1 MSTKVEHIAVQ
12 RMSRE
17 DVEEVARLEKLCFSD
32 PWSKSSFEHEL
43 TNRFSI
49 PLVVKSGS
57 TIVGYCC
64 LWHVYEQMEIATIA
78 VAPEF
83 RGKGVGGMMMR
94 WIVEEAARQGCSS
107 VVLSVRE
114 SNLTAIRLYRRFGFV
129 QLDRRKGYY
138 RLPDEDAIIMIKAV

>member
-1 MSTKVEHIAVQ
+1 MSTKVERFTIE
-12 RMSRE
+12 RMGPE
-17 DVEEVARLEKLCFSD
+17 DVDQVARLEKICFSD
-32 PWSKSSFEHEL
+32 PWSKSSFQHEL

-57 TIVGYCC
+57 TVVGYCC

-83 RGKGVGGMMMR
+83 RGKGVGGTMMR
-94 WIVEEAARQGCSS
+94 WILEEAARQGCSS

-114 SNLTAIRLYRRFGFV
+114 SNLTAIRLYRRFGFAE
-129 QLDRRKGYY
+129 LDRRKRYY
-138 RLPDEDAIIMIKAV
+138 RLPEEDAIIMIKAI

>member
-1 MSTKVEHIAVQ
+1 MSTKTENLTVQ
-12 RMSRE
+12 RMTRE
-17 DVEEVARLEKLCFSD
+17 DVDEVARLEKLSFSD

-57 TIVGYCC
+57 TIVGYSC

-78 VAPEF
+78 TAPEF
-83 RGKGVGGMMMR
+83 RGRGVGALLMR
-94 WIVEEAARQGCSS
+94 WALDEAARRGCSN

-129 QLDRRKGYY
+129 ELDRRRRYY
-138 RLPDEDAIIMIKAV
+138 RLPEEDAIIMIKAV

>member
-1 MSTKVEHIAVQ
+1 MSTKVENFTIQ

-17 DVEEVARLEKLCFSD
+17 DVDEVARLEKLSFSD
-32 PWSKSSFEHEL
+32 PWSRSSFEHEL

-57 TIVGYCC
+57 TVVGYCC

-78 VAPEF
+78 TAPEF
-83 RGKGVGGMMMR
+83 RGKGLGALMMR
-94 WIVEEAARQGCSS
+94 WILDEAARRGCSS

-114 SNLTAIRLYRRFGFV
+114 SNLTAIRLYRRFGFAE
-129 QLDRRKGYY
+129 LDRRRRYY
-138 RLPDEDAIIMIKAV
+138 RLPEEDAIIMTKAL

>member
-1 MSTKVEHIAVQ
+1 MSTKVERFTIE
-12 RMSRE
+12 RMGPE
-17 DVEEVARLEKLCFSD
+17 DVDQVARLEKVCFSD
-32 PWSKSSFEHEL
+32 PWSKSSFQHEL

-57 TIVGYCC
+57 TVVGYCC

-83 RGKGVGGMMMR
+83 RGKGLGGMMMR
-94 WIVEEAARQGCSS
+94 WILEEAARQGCSS

-114 SNLTAIRLYRRFGFV
+114 SNLTAIRLYRRFGFAE
-129 QLDRRKGYY
+129 LDRRKRYY
-138 RLPDEDAIIMIKAV
+138 RLPEEDAIIMIKAI

>member
-1 MSTKVEHIAVQ
+1 MSTKVEHLTIQ

-17 DVEEVARLEKLCFSD
+17 DVDQVARLEKLSFSD

-57 TIVGYCC
+57 AVVGYCC

-78 VAPEF
+78 TAPEF
-83 RGKGVGGMMMR
+83 RGKGIGGMMIR
-94 WIVEEAARQGCSS
+94 WILDEAASRGCSS

-129 QLDRRKGYY
+129 QMDRRKRYY
-138 RLPDEDAIIMIKAV
+138 RLPEEDAIIMIKAV

>member
-1 MSTKVEHIAVQ
+1 MSTKVERFTIE
-12 RMSRE
+12 RMGPE
-17 DVEEVARLEKLCFSD
+17 DVDQVARLERVSFSD
-32 PWSKSSFEHEL
+32 PWSKSSFQHEL

-57 TIVGYCC
+57 TVVGYCC

-83 RGKGVGGMMMR
+83 RGKGLGGMMMR
-94 WIVEEAARQGCSS
+94 WILEEAARQGCSS

-114 SNLTAIRLYRRFGFV
+114 SNLTAIRLYRRFGFAE
-129 QLDRRKGYY
+129 LDRRKRYY
-138 RLPDEDAIIMIKAV
+138 RLPEEDAIIMIKTV